1 MKEVYG
7 SMALDS
13 NKLYTI
19 DDIMDL
25 PEGERAEL
33 IDGQIYYMACPNT
46 IHQGLLRELA
56 FRFLSYQR
64 STNQSCQT
72 YFAPFAVFIQCDKY
86 NYLEPD
92 LLIICPKDENDNRL
106 QLNGC
111 HGAPDLV
118 IEIVSPSSKTMDFVK
133 KTAKYAES
141 GVREYWIVEPATE
154 RVLIYSFEKDEFPIS
169 YTFQDTIPVGI
180 VDNFSIDFTKL
191 NFRI

>member
-13 NKLYTI
+13 NKLYTV
-19 DDIMDL
+19 DDIMAL
-25 PEGERAEL
+25 PDGVRAEL
-33 IDGQIYYMACPNT
+33 IDGQIYYMACPNI

-56 FRFLSYQR
+56 IAFSLYQR
-64 STNQSCQT
+64 SSGKSCQT
-72 YFAPFAVFIQCDKY
+72 YFAPFAVFIQRDKY

-92 LLIICPKDENDNRL
+92 LLVICPKDENDDRL
-106 QLNGC
+106 QFNGC

-118 IEIVSPSSKTMDFVK
+118 VEIVSPSSKTMDFIR
-133 KTAKYAES
+133 KTTKYAEN
-141 GVREYWIVEPATE
+141 GVREYWIVDPATE
-154 RVLIYSFEKDEFPIS
+154 RVLIYSFEKDEFPVT